1 MMSTMAGMAMPNK
14 GGSTNMNMNM
24 KGDAGNGGMSSN
36 TTSAVVTTTTGHNTS
51 IIKNITEYQTA
62 QSLATKAQEVFNK
75 DLKPIGSNI

>member
-14 GGSTNMNMNM
+14 GDSTNMNMNM

-36 TTSAVVTTTTGHNTS
+36 MTSAVAMTTSGHNTS

-75 DLKPIGSNI
+75 DLKPIASNI